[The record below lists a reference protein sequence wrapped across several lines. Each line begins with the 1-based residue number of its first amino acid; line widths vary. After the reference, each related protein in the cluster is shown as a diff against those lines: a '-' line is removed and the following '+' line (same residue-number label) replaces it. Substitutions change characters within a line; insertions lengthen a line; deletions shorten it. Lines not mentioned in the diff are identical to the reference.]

1 MRAVPLHHLLSSGV
15 VPPFPLI
22 MGIVNVT
29 PDSFSDGGLY
39 AEPQAAVEHALE
51 LIEQGADLLDIGGES
66 SRPGAE
72 PVPVEEE
79 LRRVVPVIEGIRR
92 HNREI
97 PISVDTTKAEVA
109 EAAVAAG
116 ATMLNDISALR
127 FDPRLGEL
135 AARHGLPVVLMHMQ
149 GTPKTMQQNP
159 HYTDVVADV
168 KAFLQERIAYARR
181 LGIQHVV
188 ADVGIGFGKRVE
200 HNWELLRRHRE
211 FLQLGVPL
219 LIGLSRKSFLGATL
233 GIAEPRQ
240 RDCATALLHALLLDS
255 GASIIRVHNVA
266 LLAQLRRL
274 WECLSESV
282 EAQPDGT
289 PH

>member
-1 MRAVPLHHLLSSGV
+1 MNAEQLPALFSAKP
-15 VPPFPLI
+15 PPFPLI
-22 MGIVNVT
+22 MGVVNVT

-39 AEPQAAVEHALE
+39 AEPSAAVEHALE

-72 PVPVEEE
+72 PVSVEEE
-79 LRRVVPVIEGIRR
+79 LRRVIPVIEGIR
-92 HNREI
+92 HSNREI

-109 EAAVAAG
+109 AAALAAG

-135 AARHGLPVVLMHMQ
+135 AAAHGVPVVLMHMQ
-149 GTPKTMQQNP
+149 GTPQTMQLDP
-159 HYTDVVADV
+159 RYGDVVAEV
-168 KAFLQERIAYARR
+168 KAFLQERIGYARR
-181 LGIQHVV
+181 LGIRYIV

-211 FLQLGVPL
+211 FLELGVPL
-219 LIGLSRKSFLGATL
+219 LLGLSRKSFLGATL
-233 GIAEPRQ
+233 GIAEPWQ
-240 RDCATALLHALLLDS
+240 RDCATALLHALLL
-255 GASIIRVHNVA
+255 GRGVSIVRVHNVA

-274 WECLSESV
+274 WEQLSTSI
-282 EAQPDGT
+282 EAQSDG
-289 PH
+289 HSH